1 MLFPSVIFL
10 FYFFPI
16 VLMFYY
22 VFSFSRT
29 IQNFILFI
37 SSIIFYAFGEPKYV
51 ILIII
56 SIIINYFFGIFI
68 SKSNNKISKILLI
81 LSCIA
86 NLSILF
92 VFKYL
97 TFVLYSVKSAFGLE
111 NMIIPRILI
120 PIGISF
126 FTFQAMSYVIDVYKG
141 TAKVQKNIL
150 NLGLYIV
157 LFPQLIAGPIV
168 RYSTF
173 EDQIKNRKETL
184 RKFSVG
190 CTRFIIGLSKK
201 VIISNTMAIIADR
214 IFSMSAEGSIPL
226 SLAWLGSISYSFQI
240 FYDFAGYSD
249 MAIGLGLIFGF
260 TFSENFNYPYVS
272 KSISEFWRR
281 WHISLGTWFRDY
293 VYFPLGGSR
302 VKNKDKIIRN
312 LFIVWILTGVWHGAE
327 WTFIVW
333 GILHFVFISFEKVIS
348 FEKLNIEP
356 IFKHIYTLFIINFS
370 WVLFRAGDLKQ
381 AGLYI
386 HSMFNFI
393 SNDIWSSYTYM
404 FIKENIIIF
413 IFAILFSMPIA
424 KRANFLIVNKYKGYK
439 VFEFLYPVA
448 IMMIFLVSIS
458 YIVKGTYNPFIYFN
472 F

>member
-1 MLFPSVIFL
+1 MLFSSVIFL

-16 VLMFYY
+16 VLALYY
-22 VFSFSRT
+22 LFSFSRK
-29 IQNFILFI
+29 IQNFILLI

-51 ILIII
+51 ILIF
-56 SIIINYFFGIFI
+56 SCIIINYFFGIFI
-68 SKSNNKISKILLI
+68 SKSSKNISKILLI

-97 TFVLYSVKSAFGLE
+97 TFILQNAKSAFGLN
-111 NMIIPRILI
+111 NMVIPNIII

-126 FTFQAMSYVIDVYKG
+126 FTFQAMSYVIDVYKE
-141 TAKVQKNIL
+141 TTKVQKNIL
-150 NLGLYIV
+150 YLGLYIV
-157 LFPQLIAGPIV
+157 FFPQLIAGPIV

-173 EDQIKNRKETL
+173 ENQIENRKETL

-201 VIISNTMAIIADR
+201 VIISNTMAIVADR
-214 IFSMSAEGSIPL
+214 IFYMNGEGTVPI
-226 SLAWLGSISYSFQI
+226 SLAWLGSIAYTFQI
-240 FYDFAGYSD
+240 FYDFSGYSD

-260 TFSENFNYPYVS
+260 KFNENFNFPYVS

-312 LFIVWILTGVWHGAE
+312 LFIVWMLTGVWHGAE
-327 WTFIVW
+327 WTFIMW
-333 GILHFVFISFEKVIS
+333 GMVNFVFITFEKLIS
-348 FEKLNIEP
+348 FEKLNIKP
-356 IFKHIYTLFIINFS
+356 LYKHIYTLFIINIS
-370 WVLFRAGDLKQ
+370 WVLFRASNLKE
-381 AGLYI
+381 AGVYLS
-386 HSMFNFI
+386 SMFNFI
-393 SNDIWSSYTYM
+393 SNDIWSNYTYM

-413 IFAILFSMPIA
+413 IFAIMFSMPIA
-424 KRANFLIVNKYKGYK
+424 KRTNYLIMNKYKGYK
-439 VFEFLYPVA
+439 VFEILYP
-448 IMMIFLVSIS
+448 IGIIMIFLLSVS
-458 YIVKGTYNPFIYFN
+458 YIIKGTYNPFIYFN